1 MPLMLHICFVDVED
15 LKIYLQAIPINFSLQ
30 IVIVFPNQ

>member
-15 LKIYLQAIPINFSLQ
+15 LKNYLQTILINLSLQ